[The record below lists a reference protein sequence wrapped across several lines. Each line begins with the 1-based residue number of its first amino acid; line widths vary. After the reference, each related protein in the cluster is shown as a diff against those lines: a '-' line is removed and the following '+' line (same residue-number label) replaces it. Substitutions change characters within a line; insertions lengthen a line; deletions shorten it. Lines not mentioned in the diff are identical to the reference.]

1 MIILTQEPFDTNYEK
16 GTDKVKYRDAIA
28 YKNKKEL
35 ENTLRR
41 VVIETKNFNYICLH
55 KIVYFIDEWVWRGD
69 VSVLEMILSRL
80 RTKALTT

>member
-1 MIILTQEPFDTNYEK
+1 MPSHIKI
-16 GTDKVKYRDAIA
+16 
-28 YKNKKEL
+28 KKEL

-80 RTKALTT
+80 RTNLEL